1 MTTHEDFF
9 KKAIDALSSAQIPY
23 MISDSVA
30 TSFHG
35 QPRATKDADIVI
47 APTKEQ
53 LQNFI
58 QSLGDEYYVSLNAA
72 TQALADNSTFN
83 VIDRNSGWKAD
94 FIIRK
99 ERPFSICE
107 FQRRCN
113 VTMMGYDFLIVSP
126 EDAILTRLE
135 WAKNTRSEQ
144 QFRDALGVAVVQWD
158 RLDQGYLQKWA
169 KELQAERSLG
179 DLLEQAKKLVDSK

>member
-1 MTTHEDFF
+1 MITHEDFL

-23 MISDSVA
+23 MISGSVA

-35 QPRATKDADIVI
+35 QPRATKGADIVI

-58 QSLGDEYYVSLNAA
+58 QSLGDEYYVSLDAA
-72 TQALADNSTFN
+72 TQALADNSMFN

-99 ERPFSICE
+99 GRPFSICE
-107 FQRRCN
+107 FERRCN
-113 VTMMGYDFLIVSP
+113 VL
-126 EDAILTRLE
+126 
-135 WAKNTRSEQ
+135 
-144 QFRDALGVAVVQWD
+144 
-158 RLDQGYLQKWA
+158 
-169 KELQAERSLG
+169 
-179 DLLEQAKKLVDSK
+179 